1 MKKYLQIFRISWA
14 NGFVYRL
21 NFIMWRVRTILQ
33 FFAVYFLW
41 LAIFAGQNSIFDYTK
56 SVMLTYVIGI
66 AVLRSF
72 VFSSRSVSVGAEI
85 ASGDLNNYLVKPI
98 GYLKNW
104 LARDLADKLLNIIFL
119 TFELGLIILIFKP
132 PLVGPASFSQ
142 LVIFLFTVIL
152 AMMMY
157 FLFSFLVS
165 SFTFWY
171 PEHNG
176 WPLRFFVFMV
186 IEFLAGGLFP
196 LDILPQTAFK
206 IFRLLPPAYLV
217 FYPIQIY
224 LGRLDFNQI
233 VSTIIIMLVW
243 LLILYQLSR
252 LVWKKGLKIYGAYG
266 R

>member
-1 MKKYLQIFRISWA
+1 MSKYFAIFKTHWQSS
-14 NGFVYRL
+14 FVYRL
-21 NFIMWRVRTILQ
+21 NFIMWRVRTVLQ
-33 FFAVYFLW
+33 FFTVYFLW
-41 LAIFAGQNSIFDYTK
+41 FALFIGQDKIFDYTQ
-56 SVMLTYVIGI
+56 SVMLTYVIGT

-85 ASGDLNNYLVKPI
+85 ASGDLNNYLVKPLS
-98 GYLKNW
+98 YLKNW

-119 TFELGLIILIFKP
+119 SLELTLIIIILKP
-132 PLVGPASFSQ
+132 PLVFPASFSN
-142 LVIFLFTVIL
+142 LSLFVLTVIM

-157 FLFSFLVS
+157 FLFSFLIS

-176 WPLRFFVFMV
+176 WPLRFFIFMI

-196 LDILPQTAFK
+196 LDILPPLAFK
-206 IFRLLPPAYLV
+206 VFSLLPPAYLI

-224 LGRLDFNQI
+224 LGRLDFNQTI
-233 VSTIIIMLVW
+233 STIAIMITW
-243 LLILYQLSR
+243 ILILYKLSR
-252 LVWKKGLKIYGAYG
+252 IVWKKGLKIYGAYG